1 MKVKPMPFLF
11 FRYLLLAIV
20 FVFMSS
26 MVEANPPVLSYLFP
40 SGGQRG
46 KDVQVRV
53 GGLFLHS
60 NSQFEIL
67 GPGISLQAPLKRI
80 PFLWF
85 DGPLLTLTESQQ
97 AEDYP
102 KELSTIVRVDKEAAL
117 SKRVARVWNSEG
129 VHGGWKFEIGDF
141 PEIIEK
147 ESEHYHLPTSI
158 SLPITINGRIYPK
171 NDLDDYQI
179 KLNKGETIDV
189 FVSAEKLGSPLD
201 ARLEILSSKGE
212 IIADNDDTSGVDP
225 ALVFTAPV
233 DDLYLVRIR
242 ESAGKGSPAHVYRL
256 SVSKNP
262 TVKAIYPMGAKSGSN
277 TKFDII
283 GSNLESSSL
292 ELKVSDRIGYQSFPN
307 SNLLFD
313 VGNAPEYVEN
323 SAGVDSFGIKNFPC
337 VINGRIIRVDEV
349 DSWVLELEA
358 GQKLQFESRGI
369 ALGSPC
375 RPKISIADSMG
386 KEIAS
391 AVSSAE
397 LDPVLLFNAPVK
409 GKYTLKI
416 SEEIAARAG
425 LAFTYRI
432 LVHSEASKKASI
444 TFVENSITVLRG
456 AETAINLK
464 IDRPIG
470 FDSKVDLSFGPLPA
484 GISINPP
491 NPSFAKGAN
500 QAAIKIK
507 ASPESKIDSFFL
519 SVSAV
524 IQGQPSILA
533 IVQSKPQDY
542 PIDKVRVAV
551 ALPCPFK
558 IVGEYNMKWGSRG
571 GTLSRNY
578 KLERLGYDG
587 PVTVEIAD
595 KQARHLQGVHGS
607 PKIIPA
613 GAAEFEYSV
622 QLGPWMEIGRT
633 SRICVAGI
641 ASIKD
646 QGVDH
651 IVSYSSVN
659 PNEQMI
665 AVLESGKLDVS
676 TASPNIGYES
686 GKNAL
691 IHLEIFRAPGLIG
704 DVTLETVF
712 PDWTGVKNT
721 VTIVKADS
729 SKVIIEIF
737 IPTNLNTEFPVFIK
751 SNLKQSDSSHEAR
764 LKLQMV
770 PKSISAN

>member
-1 MKVKPMPFLF
+1 MP
-11 FRYLLLAIV
+11 
-20 FVFMSS
+20 S
-26 MVEANPPVLSYLFP
+26 MVDANPPVLSYLFP

-46 KDVQVRV
+46 KVVQVRV
-53 GGLFLHS
+53 GGLFLHA

-67 GPGISLQAPLKRI
+67 GHGVSLQAPLKRI

-102 KELSTIVRVDKEAAL
+102 KELSTIVRVDKDAAL
-117 SKRVARVWNSEG
+117 SKRLARVWNSEG
-129 VHGGWKFEIGDF
+129 VHGGWKFELGDL

-147 ESEHYHLPTSI
+147 ESEYYHLPTDI

-171 NDLDDYQI
+171 NDFDDYQI
-179 KLNKGETIDV
+179 KLNKGETLDA
-189 FVSAEKLGSPLD
+189 FVSAEKFGSPLD
-201 ARLEILSSKGE
+201 ARLEVLNSKGE
-212 IIADNDDTSGVDP
+212 IIADNDDDSGVDP

-233 DDLYLVRIR
+233 DGLYLVRIR
-242 ESAGKGSPAHVYRL
+242 ESSGKGSPAHVYRL
-256 SVSKNP
+256 SISKNP
-262 TVKAIYPMGAKSGSN
+262 TVKAIYPMGAKRDSN
-277 TKFDII
+277 TKFEVA
-283 GSNLESSSL
+283 GSNLESSSF

-313 VGNAPEYVEN
+313 VGDAPEYMEN
-323 SAGVDSFGIKNFPC
+323 STGVNSSVTSFPS
-337 VINGRIIRVDEV
+337 VLNGRILKVDEI

-358 GQKLQFESRGI
+358 GQRLQFESRGI

-375 RPKISIADSMG
+375 RPKISIADAMG
-386 KEIAS
+386 KELAF
-391 AVSSAE
+391 AVSNSE
-397 LDPVLLFNAPVK
+397 LDPVLMFITPRK

-416 SEEIAARAG
+416 TEEIPGRAG
-425 LAFTYRI
+425 YFFAYRI
-432 LVHSEASKKASI
+432 LIHTETTKKVSI
-444 TFVENSITVLRG
+444 TFVENSLTILRG
-456 AETAINLK
+456 GDATLNFK
-464 IDRPIG
+464 IERPPG
-470 FDSKVDLSFGPLPA
+470 FDSKVDLSFGPLPV
-484 GISINPP
+484 GISIIPP

-500 QAAIKIK
+500 QVAFKIK
-507 ASPESKIDSFFL
+507 ANSEAKIDSFLLDVSGVIQDQPPIVSFVQAKPYDFL
-519 SVSAV
+519 S
-524 IQGQPSILA
+524 
-533 IVQSKPQDY
+533 
-542 PIDKVRVAV
+542 DKVRVAV

-587 PVTVEIAD
+587 PVTIEIAD
-595 KQARHLQGVHGS
+595 KQARHLQGVHGD

-613 GAAEFEYSV
+613 GAVEFEYSV

-633 SRICVAGI
+633 SRICIAGV

-676 TASPNIGYES
+676 TSSPNIGYES

-691 IHLEIFRAPGLIG
+691 IHLQIFRSPGLIG

-712 PDWTGVKNT
+712 PDWTGIKNT
-721 VTIVKADS
+721 ATIVKADS
-729 SKVIIEIF
+729 CKVAIEISV
-737 IPTNLNTEFPVFIK
+737 PTNLKSKFPVFIN
-751 SNLKQSDSSHEAR
+751 SNLKQSNSSHLAK
-764 LKLQMV
+764 LKLEMV
-770 PKSISAN
+770 PKLSPGN